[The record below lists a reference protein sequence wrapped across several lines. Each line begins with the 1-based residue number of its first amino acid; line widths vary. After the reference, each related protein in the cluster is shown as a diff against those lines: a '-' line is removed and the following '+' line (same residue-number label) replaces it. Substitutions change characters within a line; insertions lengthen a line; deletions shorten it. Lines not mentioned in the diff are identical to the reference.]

1 VHGHAL
7 STVSGAILDRRD
19 RFILLG
25 ALAAVTTLAWGYLVL
40 HAIHMDVPSA
50 IHVAMGMGAVPW
62 TAGRFV
68 MTLVMWAVM
77 MVAMMLPSAAPMV
90 LTYSAVV
97 GRLAPEQ
104 GSGPSV
110 AMFAAAYLLVWLGF
124 SVGVTLLQLSLQRV
138 AVLSSTTIALG
149 PFLGGGLLLVAGLY
163 QLSPLKEFCLR
174 KCHSPLTFI
183 ASNWRPG
190 LEGAVRMGVR
200 HGAYCV
206 GCCWALMLLLFVGG
220 GMNLLWVA
228 AISVFV
234 LVEKLLGAGTWRA
247 QFLSGAGLIGSGA
260 WLLSGM

>member
-77 MVAMMLPSAAPMV
+77 MVAMMLPSAAPIV

-104 GSGPSV
+104 GSRLSV
-110 AMFAAAYLLVWLGF
+110 AVFAATYLFVWLGF
-124 SVGVTLLQLSLQRV
+124 SVGVTLLQLRV
-138 AVLSSTTIALG
+138 RLETHPDCASRRVSSMM
-149 PFLGGGLLLVAGLY
+149 
-163 QLSPLKEFCLR
+163 E
-174 KCHSPLTFI
+174 
-183 ASNWRPG
+183 
-190 LEGAVRMGVR
+190 
-200 HGAYCV
+200 
-206 GCCWALMLLLFVGG
+206 
-220 GMNLLWVA
+220 A
-228 AISVFV
+228 A
-234 LVEKLLGAGTWRA
+234 
-247 QFLSGAGLIGSGA
+247 
-260 WLLSGM
+260 